1 MRMSELSERSG
12 LPVASI
18 KYYQREA
25 LVPFGE
31 HTSANQSQYGE
42 AHVDRLRLVRA
53 LIEVG
58 GLTVASAKAVL
69 AAIDNTEMPLDW
81 AFGIAQRAASKS
93 VPVVDDAPGAEA
105 VQRVSALIDDRGL
118 LVTDINPGRPI
129 VARVLESYEALGRS
143 ELIDTLPAYLD
154 AAMIVAAAD
163 LGAVGAAGERAA
175 GERAAMTET
184 VVVGTVLGDA
194 LFAGLRRIAQEHLS
208 HTYYPAPTEAYD
220 IDCED
225 EEE

>member
-18 KYYQREA
+18 KYYQREG

-31 HTSANQSQYGE
+31 HTSANQSQYSE

-53 LIEVG
+53 IIEVG
-58 GLTVASAKAVL
+58 GLSVASAKAVL

-93 VPVVDDAPGAEA
+93 VPAVDDAPGAEA

-129 VARVLESYEALGRS
+129 VARVLETYGALGRS

-154 AAMIVAAAD
+154 AAMLVAAAD
-163 LGAVGAAGERAA
+163 LGAVGAA

-184 VVVGTVLGDA
+184 VVVGTVLGDTM
-194 LFAGLRRIAQEHLS
+194 FAGLRRIAQEHLS

>member
-1 MRMSELSERSG
+1 MSELSERSG

-18 KYYQREA
+18 KYYQREG

-31 HTSANQSQYGE
+31 HTSKNQSQYSD

-58 GLTVASAKAVL
+58 GLSVSSAKAVL

-93 VPVVDDAPGAEA
+93 VPAVDDAPGAEA
-105 VQRVSALIDDRGL
+105 VQRVAALIDDRGL
-118 LVTDINPGRPI
+118 LVTTINPGRAT
-129 VARVLESYEALGRS
+129 VARVLETYQALGRS
-143 ELIDTLPAYLD
+143 ELVDTLPAYLD
-154 AAMIVAAAD
+154 AAMLVAAAD
-163 LGAVGAAGERAA
+163 LGAVGAAGESSA
-175 GERAAMTET
+175 GQRAAMTET
-184 VVVGTVLGDA
+184 VVVGTVLGDTM
-194 LFAGLRRIAQEHLS
+194 FAGLRRIAQEHLS
-208 HTYYPAPTEAYD
+208 HTYYPAPTGSTD

>member
-18 KYYQREA
+18 KYYQREG

-31 HTSANQSQYGE
+31 HTSANQSQYDE

-58 GLTVASAKAVL
+58 GLSVSSAKAVL

-93 VPVVDDAPGAEA
+93 VPVVDDAPAAES
-105 VQRVSALIDDRGL
+105 VQRVSALIDERGL

-129 VARVLESYEALGRS
+129 VARVLETYGALGRS

-154 AAMIVAAAD
+154 AAMLVAAAD
-163 LGAVGAAGERAA
+163 LGAVGAA

-184 VVVGTVLGDA
+184 VVVGTVLGDT

-208 HTYYPAPTEAYD
+208 HTYYPAPSEAYD